1 MARIMIVDDAEFMR
15 MVIRD
20 ILVKQ
25 GHEVV
30 AEVADGECA
39 IQKYQEVKPDL
50 VLMDIILPD
59 MEGTKT
65 LQKLLE
71 LDPRAKVVMCSS
83 LGQKAVV
90 MESIKIGAKD
100 FIVKPFEPD
109 KVLEVIKKVIG
120 PDS

>member
-25 GHEVV
+25 GHEVA

-65 LQKLLE
+65 LQKLLD
-71 LDPRAKVVMCSS
+71 LDPEAKVVMCSS

-120 PDS
+120 SDN

>member
-25 GHEVV
+25 GHEVA

-59 MEGTKT
+59 IEGTKT
-65 LQKLLE
+65 LQKLLD
-71 LDPRAKVVMCSS
+71 LDPEAKVVMCSS

-120 PDS
+120 SDN

>member
-25 GHEVV
+25 GHEVA

-39 IQKYQEVKPDL
+39 IQKYQEVKPDI

-65 LQKLLE
+65 LEKLLD
-71 LDPRAKVVMCSS
+71 LDPEAKVVMCSS

-109 KVLEVIKKVIG
+109 KVLEVIEKVIG
-120 PDS
+120 QDN